1 MPGRCCT
8 VPLAMANR
16 NAFIAPE
23 LYDYILSATL
33 REDALLAE
41 LREETAQLP
50 EGGMQIS
57 PDQGEFM
64 GLLVKL
70 VGVTRAIEVGV
81 FTGYSS
87 LCVARALPDDG
98 LLVACDI
105 SVEYTDIARR
115 YWERAGV
122 SGRIDLRIGPAA
134 ETLERMIASGEEETY
149 DFAFIDADKGNYPR
163 YYELCLQLLR
173 RGGLLL
179 VDNALWGGQV
189 ADPAR
194 TDDITSTLRELNT
207 MAGRDSR
214 VEVSLLPIGDGL
226 LLARKV

>member
-1 MPGRCCT
+1 
-8 VPLAMANR
+8 MANR

-41 LREETAQLP
+41 LREETVRLP

-57 PDQGEFM
+57 PDQGQFM

-87 LCVARALPDDG
+87 LCVARALPHDG

-115 YWERAGV
+115 YWDRAGV

-134 ETLERMIASGEEETY
+134 ETLERMIASGEGETY
-149 DFAFIDADKGNYPR
+149 DFAFIDADKGTYLW

-173 RGGLLL
+173 KGGLLL
-179 VDNALWGGQV
+179 VDNALWGGYV
-189 ADPAR
+189 ADPGR
-194 TDDITSTLRELNT
+194 SDDITLTLRELNT
-207 MAGRDSR
+207 LAGRDSR
-214 VEVSLLPIGDGL
+214 VEVSLVPIGDGL
-226 LLARKV
+226 LFARKV

>member
-1 MPGRCCT
+1 
-8 VPLAMANR
+8 MANR

-33 REDALLAE
+33 REDALAAE

-50 EGGMQIS
+50 ESGMQIS
-57 PDQGEFM
+57 PDQGQFM

-87 LCVARALPDDG
+87 LCVARALSDDG

-134 ETLERMIASGEEETY
+134 ETLERMIASGEGETY

>member
-1 MPGRCCT
+1 
-8 VPLAMANR
+8 MANR

-33 REDALLAE
+33 REDALAAE

-50 EGGMQIS
+50 ESGMQIS
-57 PDQGEFM
+57 PDQGQFM